1 MLDIFFIMQAVEDA
15 ASGKISDTDKQ
26 VVKDKCASEMAW
38 LDSNTL
44 ADKEEFEHHLK
55 ELQRVCSPIMSKMHG
70 QGSQGEGQG
79 GNPGGKGPT
88 VEEVD

>member
-1 MLDIFFIMQAVEDA
+1 MIGNSQAVEDA
-15 ASGKISDTDKQ
+15 AAGKISDTDKQ
-26 VVKDKCASEMAW
+26 LVKDKCAKEMAW

-55 ELQRVCSPIMSKMHG
+55 ELQKVCSPIMAKMHG
-70 QGSQGEGQG
+70 QGGGDSQGGHAG
-79 GNPGGKGPT
+79 GAKGPT